1 MAFLSKRRQNLA
13 EYVTNIYLVDNRSQE
28 IYLDYGD
35 YVVHTDEREN
45 ATLENPDFRT
55 KP

>member
-1 MAFLSKRRQNLA
+1 MTFLSQRRQSLA

-45 ATLENPDFRT
+45 ATLENPDLRT